1 MNEGAVRLRP
11 LGGDDVGEILPLLAQ
26 LGYEMSDAE
35 AANRVG
41 GVLAASDHMA
51 LVAEA
56 DGRVVGLMHVF
67 VRPALEN
74 PREAVVEAIVVDE
87 RYRCLGA
94 GRALMAAAE
103 RWAREHRCRSV
114 ALSSNIVRAPAHAFY
129 RALGYRI
136 AATSYVLRKPLGQE

>member
-1 MNEGAVRLRP
+1 MHEGAFRLRP
-11 LGGDDVGEILPLLAQ
+11 LSVDDVGEILPLLAQ
-26 LGYEMSDAE
+26 LGYEMSHAE

-41 GVLAASDHMA
+41 GVLAAPDHMA
-51 LVAEA
+51 LVAET
-56 DGRVVGLMHVF
+56 DRRLVGLVHVF

-87 RYRCLGA
+87 RYRSLGV

-103 RWAREHRCRSV
+103 RWGREHRCRSV
-114 ALSSNIVRAPAHAFY
+114 ALSSNIVRASAHAFY
-129 RALGYRI
+129 KALGYRV